1 MTKAVNVVGNNT
13 GVYKSVADYEM
24 ETETINNKI
33 RILTTQVDELVNK
46 RNKISE
52 IIKELQNA

>member
-1 MTKAVNVVGNNT
+1 MTKEVNVADNNT
-13 GVYKSVADYEM
+13 GVNKTVADYEM
-24 ETETINNKI
+24 EIETINNKI